1 LKIPR
6 YPQSLFADHYL
17 TISIYVDFSL
27 HRLTFLTIPGESK
40 KICSKIHAG
49 SEGFSESMDRYVK
62 PHGGLRIANYGDV
75 VTFLGYGKV
84 CPMAGMEL
92 RSPAVIE
99 VAKQRLTRLVG
110 KKVSVKNLIWDKAT
124 YYM

>member
-1 LKIPR
+1 MIDSLDPFQKQLKIPR
-6 YPQSLFADHYL
+6 HPRSQTADHYL
-17 TISIYVDFSL
+17 IISIDVDFSL

-40 KICSKIHAG
+40 KIFSKIHAG

-84 CPMAGMEL
+84 WGGWDGDFTFGGSKFL
-92 RSPAVIE
+92 
-99 VAKQRLTRLVG
+99 QT
-110 KKVSVKNLIWDKAT
+110 IWD
-124 YYM
+124 

>member
-1 LKIPR
+1 
-6 YPQSLFADHYL
+6 
-17 TISIYVDFSL
+17 
-27 HRLTFLTIPGESK
+27 
-40 KICSKIHAG
+40 
-49 SEGFSESMDRYVK
+49 MDRYVK